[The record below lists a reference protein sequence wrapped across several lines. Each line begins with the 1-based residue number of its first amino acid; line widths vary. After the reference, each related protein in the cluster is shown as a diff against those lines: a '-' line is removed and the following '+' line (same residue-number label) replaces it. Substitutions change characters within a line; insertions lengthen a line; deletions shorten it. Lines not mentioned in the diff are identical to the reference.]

1 MKVIFLQDVI
11 NVAHEGD
18 VKEVKRGFAVN
29 YLLKNRLAIEATQA
43 NMKALEKKLE
53 AIKDREKARI
63 ASAKEMAEK
72 LKSLKIAFERK
83 AGETGKLY
91 GAVTGQEIA
100 DAVKAAGVEIDKK
113 LIDIKEAIKDLGV
126 HVIKVNLYK
135 DIKGEITVNVN
146 PDVN

>member
-18 VKEVKRGFAVN
+18 VKEVKRGYAVN
-29 YLLKNRLAIEATQA
+29 FLLKNRLAIEATQA

-63 ASAKEMAEK
+63 ASAREMAEK
-72 LKSLKIAFERK
+72 LKKLKITFERK
-83 AGETGKLY
+83 AGDTGKLY
-91 GAVTGQEIA
+91 GAVTGQEVA

-113 LIDIKEAIKDLGV
+113 LIDIKEAIKELGV
-126 HVIKVNLYK
+126 HIVKVNLYK

-146 PDVN
+146 PDAN